1 VAPWASRRD
10 KPPLGNIQDQS
21 SLDVSP
27 LSLSLRSKREPSE
40 RICLRKGCGNRYC
53 PQRWNQRFCQDP
65 QCKREVQRWQAAKRQ
80 RRSRESSEGRE
91 RHRQRERQR
100 RQRQREQ
107 PPPQPPQSDSPGTS
121 PDEASAWSRRN
132 NIPEDFCDRPGCYE
146 PPRPSP
152 RVTAKYCGDECRSA
166 MANVRD
172 RERKWSMRHAFTS
185 LTRRT
190 ISRSCGTATSRWN
203 VVDYRK
209 SPHNRLS
216 FSSHERSEF
225 DDHQT
230 SSSTWPRPPPAAQ

>member
-1 VAPWASRRD
+1 MAPWASRRD
-10 KPPLGNIQDQS
+10 KPPLGNTQDQS
-21 SLDVSP
+21 SVDVSP

-80 RRSRESSEGRE
+80 RRSRETSEGRE

-100 RQRQREQ
+100 RERQREQ
-107 PPPQPPQSDSPGTS
+107 PPPQPPSSDPSSSSPQ
-121 PDEASAWSRRN
+121 EATAWSRRN
-132 NIPEDFCDRPGCYE
+132 NIPENFCDRPGCYE
-146 PPRPSP
+146 PTRPSP
-152 RVTAKYCGDECRSA
+152 RVAAKFCGDECRSA

-185 LTRRT
+185 LARRT
-190 ISRSCGTATSRWN
+190 ISRSCGTATSRWD
-203 VVDYRK
+203 VVDYRR

-216 FSSHERSEF
+216 FSAHERSEF
-225 DDHQT
+225 DDHQRN
-230 SSSTWPRPPPAAQ
+230 SSTWPRPPPAAQ